1 MWKIKVIKEFLR
13 NVYFFFIA
21 SSSHTI
27 SESTISGSLDHGIA
41 YTSTQTENHVF
52 SIFRLER
59 SKITNNGLE
68 SFLDGNSPGAVY
80 LSAANQVFQIFN
92 SYFARNKNGTLY
104 SRLQNEE
111 TVAALPN
118 SQFHANTIE
127 FDRGRPLYLE
137 GISGPFFNVEVTG
150 NYFSMNLATDKD
162 MIGHSICKISNV
174 IAHVQ
179 GNFFYNN
186 SGQYVLEYDHSAAD
200 VTGLTFSNNTLYRN
214 VGLGVNFGVTIL
226 CNAAAKMHNNI
237 LENPRNRYQIST
249 SLKGRP
255 TVVNATSNWWGAG
268 ILKLVVPFIM
278 DKTKD
283 YRLSLTVIYEPF
295 VRLQPQVLTSGKLS

>member
-1 MWKIKVIKEFLR
+1 M
-13 NVYFFFIA
+13 
-21 SSSHTI
+21 
-27 SESTISGSLDHGIA
+27 DHGIA
-41 YTSTQTENHVF
+41 YTSTQTGNH
-52 SIFRLER
+52 IFRLER
-59 SKITNNGLE
+59 SRITNNGLE
-68 SFLDGNSPGAVY
+68 SVLDGNSPGAVY
-80 LSAANQVFQIFN
+80 LNTENQVFEIFN
-92 SYFARNKNGTLY
+92 NYFAGNRNGTVHV
-104 SRLQNEE
+104 RLQNEE
-111 TVAALPN
+111 SVPALPN
-118 SQFHANTIE
+118 SQFHSNTIE
-127 FDRGRPLYLE
+127 LNRGRSLYFE
-137 GISGPFFNVEVTG
+137 GISGPFLSVKVTD

-186 SGQYVLEYDHSAAD
+186 SGQYVLEYDHSTAD
-200 VTGLTFSNNTLYRN
+200 VTGLTFTNNTLYRN

-249 SLKGRP
+249 SLKRRP

-268 ILKLVVPFIM
+268 TLKLIVPLIM

>member
-1 MWKIKVIKEFLR
+1 M
-13 NVYFFFIA
+13 
-21 SSSHTI
+21 
-27 SESTISGSLDHGIA
+27 DHGIA
-41 YTSTQTENHVF
+41 YTSSQTENH
-52 SIFRLER
+52 IFRLER
-59 SKITNNGLE
+59 SRITNNGLE
-68 SFLDGNSPGAVY
+68 PFVDVNSRGAVY
-80 LSAANQVFQIFN
+80 LSATNQVFQIFN
-92 SYFARNKNGTLY
+92 NYFAGNKIGTVH

-111 TVAALPN
+111 SVPFLPS
-118 SQFHANTIE
+118 SQFHSNTIE
-127 FDRGRPLYLE
+127 FNRGRSLFLE
-137 GISGPFFNVEVTG
+137 GISGPFLNVFVTN

-162 MIGHSICKISNV
+162 VIGHSICKISNV
-174 IAHVQ
+174 TAHVE

-186 SGQYVLEYDHSAAD
+186 SGKYVLEYDHSPSD
-200 VTGLTFSNNTLYRN
+200 VTGLTFANNTLYRN

-295 VRLQPQVLTSGKLS
+295 VRLQPQVVTSGKWS